1 MTAERRYRIGDR
13 VVGHAWAAP
22 RYRLRL
28 GTVTNLYQFTP
39 PPGFKAYQVQWMID
53 GQTEYA
59 WHDERELSPLRK
71 DDDDSGN

>member
-1 MTAERRYRIGDR
+1 MTTERRYRIGDR

-28 GTVTNLYQFTP
+28 GVVSNVYQFIP
-39 PPGFKAYQVQWMID
+39 PPGFKTYQVQWVID

-71 DDDDSGN
+71 DEE